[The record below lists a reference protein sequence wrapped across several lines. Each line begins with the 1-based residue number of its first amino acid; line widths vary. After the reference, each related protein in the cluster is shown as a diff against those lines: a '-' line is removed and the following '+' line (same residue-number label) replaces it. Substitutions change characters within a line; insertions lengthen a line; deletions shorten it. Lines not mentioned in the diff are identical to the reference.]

1 MLDFDL
7 AVAPQTWTFE
17 RATGAG
23 PSSDPSRTTE
33 RIRPRSM
40 DMELTGKVALVTGGA
55 RGQGRAHAV
64 ALARAGADVV
74 VSDVAEA
81 VAGVEYPSATSEDL
95 AETVRIV
102 EALDRRCVAV
112 KADVRDLTAMEDAVE
127 TAREQLGRL
136 DIVVA
141 NAGIA
146 TGAPLATMSA
156 EMWRTMIDVN
166 LTGVFHTFRAALP
179 TMIEAGNGG
188 RLVATSS
195 IVATTGASNS
205 AHYAAAKAGVVALV
219 KSVAHEVAEHGITVN
234 AVLPAGVATTMI
246 HNPAVYRMIRPDL
259 ADPGRA
265 DVEEVFAQGR
275 PRPGL
280 LEPEDVANAVLYL
293 VSDAG
298 RLRTGESMTLANG
311 LE

>member
-1 MLDFDL
+1 
-7 AVAPQTWTFE
+7 VT
-17 RATGAG
+17 
-23 PSSDPSRTTE
+23 
-33 RIRPRSM
+33 
-40 DMELTGKVALVTGGA
+40 LTGKVALVTGGA

-74 VSDVAEA
+74 VSDLAEP
-81 VAGVEYPSATSEDL
+81 VEGVEYPPATTEDL

-112 KADVRDLTAMEDAVE
+112 QADVRDLAAMEGVAE

-136 DIVVA
+136 DVVVA

-179 TMIEAGNGG
+179 PMIEAGNGG

-195 IVATTGASNS
+195 IVATTGARNS

-219 KSVAHEVAEHGITVN
+219 KSVAYEVAEHGITVN
-234 AVLPAGVATTMI
+234 AVLPAGVSTTMI

-298 RLRTGESMTLANG
+298 RLKTGESVTLANG